1 MFQAFILMTVDK
13 ILHESFNETSM
24 IPGRCQER
32 IIGIKKATTNTAMS
46 PEISTYIVVLG
57 GLVVIVLATG
67 PKVRR
72 LKP

>member
-13 ILHESFNETSM
+13 ILHEFFHETSM

-32 IIGIKKATTNTAMS
+32 IIGIKKATMNTAMS
-46 PEISTYIVVLG
+46 PAISTYIVVLG